1 MKCRG
6 DSYSVILKPSP
17 AKSSPNAFSR
27 GIAGVWH
34 TWQLIWYLRANA
46 GMADACS
53 AGIRSKK
60 AAPRRQLLTSA
71 FFSYNYFL
79 DFILREVFQFL

>member
-17 AKSSPNAFSR
+17 AKSSPKAFSL
-27 GIAGVWH
+27 GMTGVWH

-46 GMADACS
+46 GMADICLYGS
-53 AGIRSKK
+53 SIMIVTVSM
-60 AAPRRQLLTSA
+60 AALVMK
-71 FFSYNYFL
+71 
-79 DFILREVFQFL
+79 EVFI